1 MQLGPTFI
9 KFGQLLSTRIDILP
23 KEYTEELSL
32 LQDNVPGFS
41 GEVSKRIIEEDFGK
55 PVEELF
61 DSFDVKPIAAASL
74 GQVHRARLNGEELA
88 VKVQRQGLRD
98 LFDLDLKNLKVLA
111 ILLDKF
117 DPKTDGAARDWLSI
131 YEESARLLYKE
142 IDYEN
147 EGRNA
152 NRFKENFKDFSWVK
166 VRALRV
172 PWLAAAEGPTCRLAS
187 ACIIGPAVMFT
198 HPPVHCG
205 VVAGAGRVLELHVE
219 AGADDGVLPGHQD
232 LGHRAHRGGGHRP
245 QGPGQALG
253 GELPHAALQVGLGS
267 LQLACVY

>member
-1 MQLGPTFI
+1 VQLGPTFI

-166 VRALRV
+166 VRAFRV
-172 PWLAAAEGPTCRLAS
+172 PSLAAAEGPTCRLAS
-187 ACIIGPAVMFT
+187 ACTIGPAVMYTNPF
-198 HPPVHCG
+198 
-205 VVAGAGRVLELHVE
+205 VVAASWQVPDVYWNYTSKRVLTMEYCPGIKISDIARIEE
-219 AGADDGVLPGHQD
+219 AGIDRKVLAKRSAESY
-232 LGHRAHRGGGHRP
+232 LT
-245 QGPGQALG
+245 
-253 GELPHAALQVGLGS
+253 
-267 LQLACVY
+267 QLCRYD